1 MLVCTAADSQLRTRP
16 EMCDSGM
23 PISAL
28 DHTFMFFGIG
38 LVLGLILVY
47 YFLSKECVDEIEQ
60 VARGIAKIHM
70 CMHAHHVHV
79 ERTHAHMHASVHITR
94 IALRYRDVARY
105 WPA

>member
-16 EMCDSGM
+16 DMCDSGM

-38 LVLGLILVY
+38 LVLGLIPVY
-47 YFLSKECVDEIEQ
+47 YLLSKECVDEIEQ
-60 VARGIAKIHM
+60 VTRGIANINM

-79 ERTHAHMHASVHITR
+79 ERTHVHMHASVHITS
-94 IALRYRDVARY
+94 IAHRSRFGCR
-105 WPA
+105 